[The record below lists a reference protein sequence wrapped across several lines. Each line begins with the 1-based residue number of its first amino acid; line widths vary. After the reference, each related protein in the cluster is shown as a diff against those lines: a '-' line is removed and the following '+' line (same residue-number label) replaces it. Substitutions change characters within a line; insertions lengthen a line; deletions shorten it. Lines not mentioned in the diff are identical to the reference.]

1 VGWYAIS
8 LDQQVAE
15 ERGQR
20 EEEEEEEED
29 AETAT
34 LRFRADLVLSPRQAV
49 TAFHVDSGF
58 ATWFDMVEGE

>member
-20 EEEEEEEED
+20 EEEEED